1 MPYVIQATGNGMY
14 LGKQRGWEPL
24 LENAMVFKLKRT
36 ASENVPDW
44 GRAKNRYDKMD
55 GCVVV
60 PAKRVRGRCPLCK
73 KRP

>member
-14 LGKQRGWEPL
+14 FGKQRGWEPL

-36 ASENVPDW
+36 ATENVPDW
-44 GRAKNRYDKMD
+44 GTGIGRNGKTE

-60 PAKRVRGRCPLCK
+60 PVKRVPGRCALCK
-73 KRP
+73 K